1 MQGQNETDLTP
12 LGERQ
17 AIALG
22 KRLKDVDFD
31 LVFSSPQRRAMKT
44 TQLILGKRNLPIIPD
59 NALKEILM
67 GD

>member
-1 MQGQNETDLTP
+1 MQGQHETDLTP

-22 KRLKDVDFD
+22 ERLEDVDFD

-44 TQLILGKRNLPIIPD
+44 TQLILGKRKHKLPIIPD
-59 NALKEILM
+59 NALK
-67 GD
+67 